1 MTAMIYTESFKY
13 IAAIFLDK
21 GQQQISRGSLI
32 YEIDIGFDT
41 QGHRMREKKCG
52 HWVRDLILVQK
63 YGELGENVLFGL
75 SVRAVLVQ

>member
-1 MTAMIYTESFKY
+1 MRFRRVFANYERKMTTIIYSESFKY

-41 QGHRMREKKCG
+41 QGHRIREK
-52 HWVRDLILVQK
+52 
-63 YGELGENVLFGL
+63 NVVIG
-75 SVRAVLVQ
+75 